1 MLPKLIDTNVFLC
14 HFQERRITKMEQAAS
29 KEEQEQAQREK
40 EQDDAHDELDED
52 VVVTHM

>member
-1 MLPKLIDTNVFLC
+1 MLKLTPIISY
-14 HFQERRITKMEQAAS
+14 QERRITRMEQATS
-29 KEEQEQAQREK
+29 KEEQERAQREK

>member
-1 MLPKLIDTNVFLC
+1 
-14 HFQERRITKMEQAAS
+14 MEQSS
-29 KEEQEQAQREK
+29 KEEAERAQREK